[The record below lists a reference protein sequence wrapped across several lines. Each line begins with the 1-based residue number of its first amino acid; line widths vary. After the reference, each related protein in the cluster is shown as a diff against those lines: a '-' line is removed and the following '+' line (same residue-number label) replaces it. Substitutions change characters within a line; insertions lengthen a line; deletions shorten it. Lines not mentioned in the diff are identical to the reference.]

1 VGLPFEKKFGK
12 PPPNPFLERRGEKY
26 MEKKFFLASIIIPV
40 YRGAASIGRLV
51 DVLVSEMSPRFNLE
65 IVLVNDCSPD
75 NSEEVC
81 VGIQK
86 KYPQIVRFYSLA
98 RNFSEHNA
106 VMAGLNNCHGD
117 YAVIMD
123 DDFQNPVTEAIKLV
137 EYAASHDF
145 DVVYTYY
152 PEKKHNLFRNAGSK
166 FNDWV
171 ANLMLKKPKDLYL
184 SSFKAINR
192 FLINEI
198 IKYDGPSPYIDGLV
212 LRATSHIGKLEVLHE
227 ERAAGKS
234 GYTFKKLFSLW
245 VNSFINFSIIP
256 LRIMTIAGFIFAG
269 LAFLFGLEI
278 ILEKIFNWNPLM
290 PTGYA
295 MLAVL
300 VSFFSGVQLIA
311 IGLTGEYLGRIFL
324 YQNKKPQYVI
334 RKRLE

>member
-1 VGLPFEKKFGK
+1 
-12 PPPNPFLERRGEKY
+12 
-26 MEKKFFLASIIIPV
+26 MEKKNFLVSVVIPV
-40 YRGAASIGRLV
+40 YKGAESIGRLV
-51 DVLVSEMSPRFNLE
+51 DVLIGEMSPRFNLE

-81 VGIQK
+81 IGIQK

-106 VMAGLNNCHGD
+106 VMAGLNNCRGD

-123 DDFQNPVTEAIKLV
+123 DDFQNPVSEVIKLV
-137 EYAASHDF
+137 DCAAANDF

-152 PEKKHNLFRNAGSK
+152 PEKKHNLFRNLGSS
-166 FNDWV
+166 FNGAV
-171 ANLMLKKPKDLYL
+171 ANLMLNKPKDLYL
-184 SSFKAINR
+184 SSFKIINR
-192 FLINEI
+192 FLIDEI
-198 IKYDGPSPYIDGLV
+198 KKYDGPSPYIDGLI
-212 LRATSHIGKLEVLHE
+212 LRATGHIGKIEVLHE
-227 ERAAGKS
+227 ERAAGES

-256 LRIMTIAGFIFAG
+256 LRIMTCAGFIFAG
-269 LAFLFGLEI
+269 LAFLLGLEI
-278 ILEKIFNWNPLM
+278 ILEKVFAWSSLM
-290 PTGYA
+290 PRGYA

-324 YQNKKPQYVI
+324 FQNKKPQYVV
-334 RKRLE
+334 RKRFEQ